1 MWYKFLKNHLL
12 GCNENN
18 NENNNKNS
26 VSNLK
31 TKRQINKV
39 YK

>member
-1 MWYKFLKNHLL
+1 MWYKFLNNHLL
-12 GCNENN
+12 EC

-31 TKRQINKV
+31 TKRQINKCK